1 MIRAFAIIVFGTLL
15 LAAVLTPPIFSALE
29 YFMSEMSWRYS
40 RVHERVAMLVLLGLI
55 VLMRRDFPLPVLSA
69 YYRPERWRQE
79 WQPLLAGIG
88 LTVMLSLSVLPLMV
102 HDERLDWAD
111 RAFAQYALK
120 VMQVAPG
127 ALVIS
132 ILEESVFRALIF
144 RRLRASVAL
153 PFAVA
158 LCSLVYAM
166 AHFMTPA
173 EQWQYPGYSMTVGFE
188 YLGAVFDRLLL
199 PGALEV
205 FVGLF
210 LVGVVLCLIV
220 WRTGSLL
227 LCIGLHTGWVIA
239 MKLASFSTEKTAN
252 FVYLEGVGRLN
263 FLLAEPLVWV
273 SILLVGFIVM
283 QGFTRVWPSV
293 LHRSGAP

>member
-1 MIRAFAIIVFGTLL
+1 MIRALTIVVFGTLL
-15 LAAVLTPPIFSALE
+15 IAAVLTPPIFSALE
-29 YFMSEMSWRYS
+29 YFMSETSWPYS
-40 RVHERVAMLVLLGLI
+40 RVHNRVAMLVLLGLL
-55 VLMRRDFPLPVLSA
+55 VLMRRDFPLRVLSA
-69 YYRPERWRQE
+69 YFRPERWRQE

-88 LTVMLSLSVLPLMV
+88 LTVIVSTGGLQLMV
-102 HDERLDWAD
+102 LDERLEWAD

-120 VMQVAPG
+120 VMQVAPA

-132 ILEESVFRALIF
+132 VLEESVFRALIF
-144 RRLRASVAL
+144 RRLRAGVAL

-158 LCSLVYAM
+158 ICSLIYAI
-166 AHFMTPA
+166 AHFMAPL

-199 PGALEV
+199 PGTLKA

-210 LVGVVLCLIV
+210 LVGVVLCLVV
-220 WRTGSLL
+220 WRTRSLL

-239 MKLASFSTEKTAN
+239 MKLASFSTERTAD
-252 FVYLEGVGRLN
+252 FVYPEGVGRLN

-273 SILLVGFIVM
+273 SILLVGLIVL
-283 QGFTRVWPSV
+283 QGFTRLWPSF
-293 LHRSGAP
+293 LHRSGVP